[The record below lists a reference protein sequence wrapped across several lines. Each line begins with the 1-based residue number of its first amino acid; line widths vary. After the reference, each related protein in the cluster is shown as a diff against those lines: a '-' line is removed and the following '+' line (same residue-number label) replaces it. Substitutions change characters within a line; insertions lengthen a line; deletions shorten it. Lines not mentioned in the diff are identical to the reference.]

1 MNTTNKT
8 LILST
13 FLGVLSGPNL
23 ADSVSPQILL
33 ASIQPISDASHVQ
46 DEPNPVLA
54 SWFSRQLTQPSE
66 SQLRAEERGLV
77 RIYDGLTDR
86 QVGQAMDSQFERI
99 QHMMFVRTV
108 ITDATGVAKTD
119 VETGHVQV
127 EDDGCD

>member
-46 DEPNPVLA
+46 DEPNPVLV